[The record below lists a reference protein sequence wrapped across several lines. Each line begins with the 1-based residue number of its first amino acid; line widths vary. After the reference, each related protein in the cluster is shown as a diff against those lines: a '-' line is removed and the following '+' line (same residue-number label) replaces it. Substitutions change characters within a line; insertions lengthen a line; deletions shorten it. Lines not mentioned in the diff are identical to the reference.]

1 MIFLVEFKI
10 NKGKCVYSKME
21 DWGLSKGRPP
31 SYGAIIIPIYT
42 LTLPPR
48 VFSKY
53 ETIVSWKNDG
63 SWQLGGRDLK

>member
-42 LTLPPR
+42 LTLTPR
-48 VFSKY
+48 VFSNMK
-53 ETIVSWKNDG
+53 
-63 SWQLGGRDLK
+63 QLLVGRMMAPGN